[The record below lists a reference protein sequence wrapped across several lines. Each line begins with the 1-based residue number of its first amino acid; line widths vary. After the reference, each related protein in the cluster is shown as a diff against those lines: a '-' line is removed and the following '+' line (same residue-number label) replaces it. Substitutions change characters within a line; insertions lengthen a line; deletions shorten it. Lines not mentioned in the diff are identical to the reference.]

1 MQFFIV
7 ILNTI
12 HLKSFTSLT
21 RQHFNFTHLF
31 MFTLLTYH
39 LFLLSPAEGFGTVQF
54 EMMTECKETA
64 IAWHY
69 SWSDYLD
76 FNTWLPGKDRDFVL
90 YLHRATQPG
99 NVTYTQPD
107 GTETRVIEPL
117 SLSQND
123 GMSDVPPP
131 VLSLNS
137 VCYYRSQAKLRKGN
151 VLTPVCQS
159 FCSQGGLPQCMLGY
173 THPGRHPPPADGYC
187 CRRYA
192 SYWNAF
198 L

>member
-1 MQFFIV
+1 M
-7 ILNTI
+7 L
-12 HLKSFTSLT
+12 
-21 RQHFNFTHLF
+21 
-31 MFTLLTYH
+31 
-39 LFLLSPAEGFGTVQF
+39 
-54 EMMTECKETA
+54 TECKETA

-76 FNTWLPGKDRDFVL
+76 FNTWLPGKDRDFIL
-90 YLHRATQPG
+90 CLHGATQPG
-99 NVTYTQPD
+99 NVTYTSPD
-107 GTETRVIEPL
+107 GTETIITEPL

-123 GMSDVPPP
+123 GMSDVPPL

-137 VCYYRSQAKLRKGN
+137 VCYYRSQTKLRKGIMFFT
-151 VLTPVCQS
+151 LVCQS

-173 THPGRHPPPADGYC
+173 ANPGRHSPHPADGYC
-187 CRRYA
+187 CGRYA